1 MKRPVFLTS
10 GVLAGLFC
18 GVMIILSWGALF
30 LQLKTDRERILR
42 SAFLHTDNLARTFE
56 EHSLRT
62 VENVRQVLF
71 SLKEIYEK
79 RGGGGVRSF
88 EEAANASVARY
99 AIRSREAQGNLFNL
113 LSIADENGDL
123 VLSSQVPFNPVNI
136 AARPFFRAHRDGEKG
151 FLVGAPILG
160 TATGK
165 WYIPMSLPIEK
176 TDGSFGGVVLA
187 SVNPFYFSG
196 FYRQVSLGP
205 QGTVL
210 LVGSE
215 GTILAGTVEGGETPF
230 GASIVNSGLFTA
242 MKADRAGILE
252 CGGLPDGILRLISY
266 RKVFP
271 YPLHVVA
278 GREKDGVFS
287 EYRRRRGG
295 AFATL
300 LVFDLFVLLFFFV
313 SRRAQRK
320 ERQAEER
327 FRNFFEQNSVGFALV
342 SADGAWIHFNGRL
355 CEMLGY
361 SREELMNLPWKDLTP
376 PDVLEREL
384 PLFEKALWSGTSDF
398 FIEKQYERKDGA
410 RIDVDVTTKIMK
422 NADGSVRYFASIVQD
437 VSERKKGERL
447 LENRAAELERHREA
461 IIDSMAVLA
470 EYRDKGTGN
479 HVRRTKQYVKLLLE
493 RSGAAAL
500 FPEKDLP
507 MIWQSAVLH
516 DIGKVGVP
524 DAVLLKP
531 GGLSPEEFG
540 VIRKH
545 PSIGSDVLLRAEEL
559 LGTDSFINYAR
570 QITEYHHE
578 RWNGTGYPH
587 GLAGEDIP
595 ILARITAIAD
605 VYDALIS
612 RRPYKEPLPHGEAVE
627 QIRAGSGSLFD
638 PRLVEVFLEC
648 AGEFEAIAGNIPD
661 GDSPGDVPETARD
674 NAPERTDLSGG
685 QGRDGSWKAGF
696 P

>member
-10 GVLAGLFC
+10 GVLTGLFC
-18 GVMIILSWGALF
+18 GAMILLSWGAF
-30 LQLKTDRERILR
+30 YLQLKTDSERTVR
-42 SAFLHTDNLARTFE
+42 NAFLQTDNLARTFE

-79 RGGGGVRSF
+79 RGGGVVRTF

-136 AARPFFRAHRDGEKG
+136 VARPFFRAHRDGEKG

-176 TDGSFGGVVLA
+176 PDGSFGGVVLA

-196 FYRQVSLGP
+196 FYRQVSLGAR
-205 QGTVL
+205 GTVL
-210 LVGSE
+210 LVGAG

-230 GASIVNSGLFTA
+230 GASIADSGLLTA
-242 MKADRAGILE
+242 MKAGEAGALE
-252 CGGLPDGILRLISY
+252 CAGLPDGILRLFSY
-266 RKVFP
+266 RKVSP
-271 YPLHVVA
+271 YPLYVVA
-278 GREKDGVFS
+278 GREKNGVFA
-287 EYRRRRGG
+287 EYRRRRAAGLFSLVVFN
-295 AFATL
+295 AFV
-300 LVFDLFVLLFFFV
+300 LVFFGASV
-313 SRRAQRK
+313 RALKK

-327 FRNFFEQNSVGFALV
+327 FRNFFEQNSVGFALAA
-342 SADGAWIHFNGRL
+342 ADSAWIHFNGKL

-361 SREELMNLPWKDLTP
+361 SREELMNLPWKKLTP

-384 PLFEKALWSGTSDF
+384 PIFEKALWSGTSDF
-398 FIEKQYERKDGA
+398 FLEKQYVRKDGV

-422 NADGSVRYFASIVQD
+422 NADGSVRYFASIIQD

-447 LENRAAELERHREA
+447 LEKRAAELEKHREA
-461 IIDSMAVLA
+461 IIDGMAVLA
-470 EYRDKGTGN
+470 EYRDMGTGN

-493 RSGAAAL
+493 RSGSASL

-507 MIWQSAVLH
+507 MIWQCAVLH

-531 GGLSPEEFG
+531 GGLTPEEFG
-540 VIRKH
+540 VIRRH

-559 LGTDSFINYAR
+559 LGSDSFITYAR

-578 RWNGTGYPH
+578 RWDGTGYPH

-595 ILARITAIAD
+595 VLARITAIAD

-612 RRPYKEPLPHGEAVE
+612 RRPYKEPLPHEAAVE
-627 QIRAGSGSLFD
+627 QIRAGSGTLFD
-638 PRLVEVFLEC
+638 PRLVEVFLGC
-648 AGEFEAIAGNIPD
+648 AGEFDEIAKNNADEGPSGTEETESGNV
-661 GDSPGDVPETARD
+661 PGE
-674 NAPERTDLSGG
+674 GG
-685 QGRDGSWKAGF
+685 TGRRGRDPS
-696 P
+696 

>member
-1 MKRPVFLTS
+1 MKRPFFLTA
-10 GVLAGLFC
+10 GVLTGLFC
-18 GVMIILSWGALF
+18 GAMILLSWGALY
-30 LQLKTDRERILR
+30 LQLKADRARILQN
-42 SAFLHTDNLARTFE
+42 AFLQTDNLARAFE

-79 RGGGGVRSF
+79 RGGGVVRSF

-99 AIRSREAQGNLFNL
+99 AVRSREAQGNLFNL

-136 AARPFFRAHRDGEKG
+136 LARPFFRAHRDGEKG

-165 WYIPMSLPIEK
+165 WYIPMSLPLEK
-176 TDGSFGGVVLA
+176 PDGSFGGVVLA
-187 SVNPFYFSG
+187 SVNPFYFSD

-205 QGTVL
+205 RGAVML
-210 LVGSE
+210 LESG

-230 GASIVNSGLFTA
+230 GASIVSSSLFA
-242 MKADRAGILE
+242 AIRSADTGALE
-252 CGGLPDGILRLISY
+252 CEGLPDGILRLLSY
-266 RKVFP
+266 RKVGP
-271 YPLHVVA
+271 HPLFVTVGA
-278 GREKDGVFS
+278 EKDGVFA
-287 EYRRRRGG
+287 EYRRRRQMSLTWVF
-295 AFATL
+295 AFDVFV
-300 LVFDLFVLLFFFV
+300 LVFFGA
-313 SRRAQRK
+313 SIRALKK

-342 SADGAWIHFNGRL
+342 DADGNWIHFNGKF
-355 CEMLGY
+355 CEMVGY

-384 PLFEKALWSGTSDF
+384 PVFEKALGSGTSDF
-398 FIEKQYERKDGA
+398 FIEKQYVRKDGV
-410 RIDVDVTTKIMK
+410 RIDVDVSTKIMR

-447 LENRAAELERHREA
+447 LEKRAAELERHREA

-479 HVRRTKQYVKLLLE
+479 HVRRTKQYVRLLLE
-493 RSGAAAL
+493 RSGSAAL

-507 MIWQSAVLH
+507 MIWQCAVLH

-531 GGLSPEEFG
+531 GGLTPEEFD
-540 VIRKH
+540 VIRRH
-545 PSIGSDVLLRAEEL
+545 PSIGTDVLLRAEEL
-559 LGTDSFINYAR
+559 LGADSFIAYAR

-578 RWNGTGYPH
+578 RWDGTGYPH

-595 ILARITAIAD
+595 VLARITAIAD

-612 RRPYKEPLPHGEAVE
+612 RRPYKEPLSHEEAVD
-627 QIRAGSGSLFD
+627 QIRGGSGTLFD
-638 PRLVEVFLEC
+638 PRLVEVFLDC
-648 AGEFEAIAGNIPD
+648 ADEFDAVARSIPD
-661 GDSPGDVPETARD
+661 EETALDIPR
-674 NAPERTDLSGG
+674 AEQWP
-685 QGRDGSWKAGF
+685 
-696 P
+696 